1 VVKPLDEV
9 YVAHNFPVSEQITKE
24 VEAFKRDLL
33 IMEYDEVEPIIKQP
47 VLLDEEIEQAQPT
60 SNKLQIV
67 NDLEAN
73 GKIKNKLEK
82 MAHF

>member
-9 YVAHNFPVSEQITKE
+9 YVAYNFPVSEQITKE

>member
-1 VVKPLDEV
+1 MVKPLDEV
-9 YVAHNFPVSEQITKE
+9 YVAYNFPVSEQITKE

-47 VLLDEEIEQAQPT
+47 VLLDEEVEQAQPT

-73 GKIKNKLEK
+73 GMIKNKLEK

>member
-9 YVAHNFPVSEQITKE
+9 YVAYNFPVSEQITKE

-47 VLLDEEIEQAQPT
+47 VLLDEEVEQAQPT

-73 GKIKNKLEK
+73 GMIKNKLEK